1 MNGIMR
7 NEARRIVL
15 AVLLAASMC
24 YAQAVPSIPQAD
36 AQNPPQPAGQLQDS
50 SQTGSQSGTIVV
62 PAGTQISATL
72 SSPITSKSKKGDTVR
87 AMVAFPV
94 TVGTQLVIPAG
105 TYVTGVIENIVKH
118 GAGAPKVQVKFINI
132 VYANGYTATLEAS
145 NAQAELAQPVA
156 DFRGPTA
163 PGDPA
168 DGVSQA
174 YALAGNRANAFQ
186 SGPTPPPL
194 PPSPGPPKGF
204 IIGIV
209 VSTVVTVALL
219 VFALTHHGR
228 GNAVLFATGW
238 QFDIVL
244 QSPLSLNA
252 ANVSAAIAAA
262 PAQ

>member
-1 MNGIMR
+1 
-7 NEARRIVL
+7 
-15 AVLLAASMC
+15 MC
-24 YAQAVPSIPQAD
+24 YAQDLPPNIPQAG
-36 AQNPPQPAGQLQDS
+36 AQNPAQPAGQLQDS
-50 SQTGSQSGTIVV
+50 SQTGAQSGTIVV

-72 SSPITSKSKKGDTVR
+72 SSPIISKSKKGDTVR

-118 GAGAPKVQVKFINI
+118 GIGAPKVQVKFTNL
-132 VYANGYTATLEAS
+132 VYANGYTVALDAGD
-145 NAQAELAQPVA
+145 AQAELAQPVA
-156 DFRGPTA
+156 DLRAPAA

-168 DGVSQA
+168 NGVSQA
-174 YALAGNRANAFQ
+174 YALTGNRANAFQ
-186 SGPTPPPL
+186 TGPTPPPL

-209 VSTVVTVALL
+209 VSTVVMAIL
-219 VFALTHHGR
+219 FALSIMHVRRGR
-228 GNAVLFATGW
+228 AILFDTGW

-244 QSPLSLNA
+244 QSPLTLNA
-252 ANVSAAIAAA
+252 ANVAAAITAA